1 MLLTCVQTPFD
12 TDLARFVATRVE
24 ALQKLAVKDDGL
36 LSFLHTCLPARD
48 RLQALLSHL
57 QPDSDAIAA
66 AAKGMSDKVGK
77 TNESSALLAAF
88 MEKYL
93 KISESIPAAPTGPS
107 VRRSSDLL
115 TGDAMFIFDAIYRDK
130 RLVFT
135 EQLCRGSLL
144 STRCGAELPPSIAN
158 DFNASRGELLV
169 LLPTPKS
176 ESNKPTRVV
185 CNRHGEV
192 GELLQDLR
200 LTPIQEHRCK
210 SHTPFASFECFLII
224 HTDGDFAPKI
234 DRPAPPSPAS
244 ENDKKAGEKRRRHSS
259 WRPSV

>member
-1 MLLTCVQTPFD
+1 MLTSVQTPFD
-12 TDLARFVATRVE
+12 ADLARFVASRVK

-36 LSFLHTCLPARD
+36 LSFLRTCLPARD
-48 RLQALLSHL
+48 RLQALLSHP

-66 AAKGMSDKVGK
+66 AAKSMSEKVGK

-88 MEKYL
+88 MGKYL
-93 KISESIPAAPTGPS
+93 KISDPIPAAPTGPS
-107 VRRSSDLL
+107 VRRNSDHF
-115 TGDAMFIFDAIYRDK
+115 TGDVMFIFDAIYRDK
-130 RLVFT
+130 RLVFA

-144 STRCGAELPPSIAN
+144 STCSGAELPPSIAN
-158 DFNASRGELLV
+158 DFNVPRGELLL

-210 SHTPFASFECFLII
+210 SHAPPASFECFLMI
-224 HTDGDFAPKI
+224 HTDGEFAPKI

-244 ENDKKAGEKRRRHSS
+244 ENDKKDGEKKRRHSS